1 MSRPGG
7 TPTSPPRAA
16 RRSLR
21 CAIVGAPDGWHASR
35 LAAAAEARGHAVL
48 RLGWEAL
55 GSRVDANG
63 EAFDPPGLAA
73 ADVVCVRGMPGV
85 AAGERRL
92 EQVVFRMDVLGRLAA
107 GGIPVINPPRALE
120 AAIDKYLATSWLAA
134 AGLPVP
140 RTAVVQSPQAAA
152 AAWRSLGGDCVVK
165 PLFGSQGKG
174 LVRLPDSATLEAWLA
189 TASAKDDVSY
199 LQEFRPHDGWDVR
212 ILMVGERCFSM
223 RRVAAPGEWRT
234 NLAVGGRAEAW
245 DPPAEWMETARRAAV
260 ALGTTI
266 AGVDLLPAPDG
277 SPVVLEVNAVPGWRG
292 LEAAIGADVTG
303 AVLDHLE
310 ATVVAR

>member
-7 TPTSPPRAA
+7 TPTGPPRAA
-16 RRSLR
+16 GRRLR

-48 RLGWEAL
+48 RIGWEAL
-55 GSRVDANG
+55 GCRVDAAG
-63 EAFDPPGLAA
+63 DAFDPPGLAA

-107 GGIPVINPPRALE
+107 DGIPVINPPRALE

-140 RTAVVQSPQAAA
+140 RTAVVQSPEAAA
-152 AAWRSLGGDCVVK
+152 VAWRALGGDCVVK

-174 LVRLPDSATLEAWLA
+174 LVRLADTTSLEAWLETACA
-189 TASAKDDVSY
+189 TDAVAY
-199 LQEFRPHDGWDVR
+199 LQEFRPHDGWDIR
-212 ILMVGERCFSM
+212 ILVVGERCFSM

-245 DPPAEWMETARRAAV
+245 NPPAKWLETARLAAA

-277 SPVVLEVNAVPGWRG
+277 SPIVLEVNAVPGWRG
-292 LEAAIGADVTG
+292 LEVALGADVTG

-310 ATVVAR
+310 AAVVAC